1 MSHTAKATTIGATEA
16 TDAPIVLEL
25 GADLSPALKAIES
38 AYGMIQRRYKDTPNA
53 TIVVKRDRHA
63 WGHTTVGKA
72 WAGSAHSG
80 DATHFEI
87 MISGE
92 NLRRGAV
99 HVAATLLH
107 EAAHARNLQAG
118 ILDTDSNGRHN
129 LKFKARAEEHG
140 LTITNVGWIGW
151 SGTELDEAGQKSWKH
166 LVATI
171 ERGLAKSAAPA
182 PLNLS
187 HLSIVTPAEP
197 AVEGGTE
204 APTVAPKPA
213 PVAPPVRG
221 ARNLLRTAC
230 ACVKPNGQ
238 PAYVVR
244 MSRGALE
251 ACAPECKVCSHPFT
265 EIESAA

>member
-1 MSHTAKATTIGATEA
+1 MSRTAKNTIGNTEA
-16 TDAPIVLEL
+16 TDAPVVLEL
-25 GADLSPALKAIES
+25 GADLSPVVKAIES

-53 TIVVKRDRHA
+53 TIVVKRDRFA

-151 SGTELDEAGQKSWKH
+151 SGTELGEDGQAAWKQ
-166 LVATI
+166 LVSTI

-182 PLNLS
+182 PVNLT
-187 HLSIVTPAEP
+187 HLGITGKPEAP
-197 AVEGGTE
+197 AVEGGE
-204 APTVAPKPA
+204 APVITPGA

-221 ARNLLRTAC
+221 PRNLLRTAC
-230 ACVKPNGQ
+230 GCRKANGKPQ
-238 PAYVVR
+238 WIIR
-244 MSRGALE
+244 MSQGALDACTPTCQTCGE
-251 ACAPECKVCSHPFT
+251 AFAEV
-265 EIESAA
+265 A